1 MVNCTECGNDVEDGA
16 KFCKNCGAEIVVE
29 EEPQETKEYQFCS
42 NCGFKMDANIKFCP
56 ECGASTSGV
65 PQPAN
70 ATAVANSD
78 KNPVLAA
85 ILSFLIVGVGQ
96 IYLGLTKKGLILLL
110 AAIISGVLMLVFIGF
125 ITWFIVWIYAIYDA
139 YNSAEKMNR
148 GIAVEDKI
156 DFQNLF

>member
-1 MVNCTECGNDVEDGA
+1 
-16 KFCKNCGAEIVVE
+16 
-29 EEPQETKEYQFCS
+29 
-42 NCGFKMDANIKFCP
+42 MDANIKFCP

-70 ATAVANSD
+70 ATAVTNSD

-125 ITWFIVWIYAIYDA
+125 ITWFIVWLYAIYDA